1 MTTCPIGLLE
11 SIKRTIPSN
20 SDSPP
25 AEVFEVIRK
34 ALLEHFREDP
44 PAKPIVLKPRGK
56 SGKSSR

>member
-25 AEVFEVIRK
+25 AEVFEVIRT
-34 ALLEHFREDP
+34 ALLEHFREEP
-44 PAKPIVLKPRGK
+44 PAPLAKRIVLPRRGK
-56 SGKSSR
+56 SDK